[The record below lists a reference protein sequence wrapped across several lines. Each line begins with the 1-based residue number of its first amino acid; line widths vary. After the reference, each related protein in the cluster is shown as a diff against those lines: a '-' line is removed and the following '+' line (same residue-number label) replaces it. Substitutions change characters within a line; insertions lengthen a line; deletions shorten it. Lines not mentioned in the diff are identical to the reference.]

1 MILCSLFYE
10 ESDNKLEVLSA
21 HKKKSRST
29 QSVDKHYF
37 TFSLKRALDSWNQL
51 GVNTFSE
58 PVGPSRERRHESRE
72 RSSQTQTELGSTL
85 AARMWVVTIDHEW

>member
-1 MILCSLFYE
+1 MVIPRQYTKAQSVFLLYRS
-10 ESDNKLEVLSA
+10 
-21 HKKKSRST
+21 KSYYL